1 MKDLGTIK
9 QKQVSQDLT
18 DKVKMFEDFVNKQ
31 RGFLSNLQDQ
41 IDQKRQ
47 VFEVME
53 KEIIEGARR
62 KAGEIIFEA
71 QKDKERLKDLET
83 KLKNFEQELKDKSVI
98 LTTSSEQLNQRE
110 KMLIEKEKE
119 NQEQQE
125 KLTLQYQDKI
135 AQLLKQFSSK
145 VEQPE
150 NLLTDLVG
158 LVSVVIE
165 KTQYL
170 SKIENDV
177 VVEVVGIFE
186 EAQKL
191 FAKTTLM
198 SQMFELEKEN
208 LKNRA
213 KELRE
218 KEIWLKDQ
226 QQTLERSVKEYG
238 YK

>member
-53 KEIIEGARR
+53 KEIIEGERR
-62 KAGEIIFEA
+62 KEGEIIFEA
-71 QKDKERLKDLET
+71 QKDKERLKDLEI

>member
-1 MKDLGTIK
+1 MKDL
-9 QKQVSQDLT
+9 
-18 DKVKMFEDFVNKQ
+18 
-31 RGFLSNLQDQ
+31 
-41 IDQKRQ
+41 
-47 VFEVME
+47 
-53 KEIIEGARR
+53 EI
-62 KAGEIIFEA
+62 
-71 QKDKERLKDLET
+71 

>member
-47 VFEVME
+47 MFEVME

-71 QKDKERLKDLET
+71 QKDKERLKDLEI